1 MSNRIKS
8 GLSSLAFSM
17 ASRPLAA
24 SPHTVN
30 PEQLS
35 SRARTAARMA
45 AWSSTMR
52 MESKLRSSG
61 EPQRSSYGAE
71 AQRCGQFTGYQLSKS
86 HGLVTIGYPL
96 LRRASDWPFSARD
109 VNQSPSIRVVRPRGV
124 QSLPIK
130 SRYFSVG
137 AYWLKPVSR
146 IDRACAGEDRTI
158 PLIQRRSHP
167 GSPSKYARIE
177 FRRYFSVEAFEERM
191 AFIDPPAARYSPLA
205 IPSRQLCSVQCS
217 VSAKR
222 AVLHFSRVRSAYF
235 LASSNWPCC
244 PTRVD
249 NLSAASKCSIAA
261 LA

>member
-61 EPQRSSYGAE
+61 GPQRSSYGAE
-71 AQRCGQFTGYQLSKS
+71 STTLWGSSPDTSVRVDFVKVQLLGPPSEEYQSRMSAIRTSGIKESTGRGFTTY
-86 HGLVTIGYPL
+86 
-96 LRRASDWPFSARD
+96 
-109 VNQSPSIRVVRPRGV
+109 
-124 QSLPIK
+124 SLPIK

-177 FRRYFSVEAFEERM
+177 FRRYFSADTFKERI
-191 AFIDPPAARYSPLA
+191 AFINPPAARYRVLLQPIPNESQKPHAQTIIVRPL
-205 IPSRQLCSVQCS
+205 SYVWC
-217 VSAKR
+217 
-222 AVLHFSRVRSAYF
+222 
-235 LASSNWPCC
+235 PC
-244 PTRVD
+244 RE
-249 NLSAASKCSIAA
+249 A
-261 LA
+261 L

>member
-1 MSNRIKS
+1 LWAVHRIPVKQKSWFGDNRV
-8 GLSSLAFSM
+8 
-17 ASRPLAA
+17 
-24 SPHTVN
+24 SP
-30 PEQLS
+30 
-35 SRARTAARMA
+35 
-45 AWSSTMR
+45 
-52 MESKLRSSG
+52 
-61 EPQRSSYGAE
+61 
-71 AQRCGQFTGYQLSKS
+71 
-86 HGLVTIGYPL
+86 

-249 NLSAASKCSIAA
+249 NLSGASKCSIAA